1 MIQPDFIFYSTL
13 HGWIYSHPFFR
24 FLLIYIYK
32 DLQFF
37 CSLSYFLWGSIT
49 YLSLLEYCIPITST
63 VARGSSGFCSLDSFF
78 RCSSKVRLSQ
88 GFKQK
93 KISILRYWR
102 ESYFH
107 LDGRLKVIWGLKI
120 GSFIYVEQQKFTFQ
134 DSGSHSLSMNALS
147 HMRHLLRLLIQLEL

>member
-1 MIQPDFIFYSTL
+1 MTQPDFIFYSTL
-13 HGWIYSHPFFR
+13 QGWIYSHPFFR

-49 YLSLLEYCIPITST
+49 YLSLLEYFIPITST

-107 LDGRLKVIWGLKI
+107 WDGRLKVIWGLKMAV
-120 GSFIYVEQQKFTFQ
+120 S
-134 DSGSHSLSMNALS
+134 SMSNNRSSLSEI
-147 HMRHLLRLLIQLEL
+147 RGLILYQWMLWVTRDICWDC